1 MLFTSC
7 GGPEEEGLGWR
18 GGWARAPLRS
28 PHPRSGSL
36 VELDPFCFLLPPVT
50 ILAPLRC
57 AAFGWGLW
65 MSEGKDYG
73 KWYLLWFVCQLK
85 NMSVG
90 STVSFRKKKMRSQ
103 QTREAVTGLGG
114 LASFLLAALRPFPQP
129 LGPQSPLKTLSSPS
143 PAPRKA
149 HPVLESL
156 GQEVFIVS

>member
-7 GGPEEEGLGWR
+7 GGPEEEGLGRR

-28 PHPRSGSL
+28 PHPQSGSL

-50 ILAPLRC
+50 LVAPLRC

-73 KWYLLWFVCQLK
+73 KRYLLWFVCQLK
-85 NMSVG
+85 KMSVG

-114 LASFLLAALRPFPQP
+114 ACFLLASSLKALPPASRPPESSEDTKLPLPCPQE
-129 LGPQSPLKTLSSPS
+129 GP
-143 PAPRKA
+143 PR
-149 HPVLESL
+149 P
-156 GQEVFIVS
+156 